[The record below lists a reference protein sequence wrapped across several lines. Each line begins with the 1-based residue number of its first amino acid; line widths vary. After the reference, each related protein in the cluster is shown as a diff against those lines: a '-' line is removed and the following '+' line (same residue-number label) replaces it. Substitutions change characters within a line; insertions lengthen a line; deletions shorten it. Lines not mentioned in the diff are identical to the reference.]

1 MLREGVRGSRIA
13 RTSGRALG
21 QTRPIHVF
29 RRGSFP
35 SGRRCETP
43 TRGGVSRKV
52 RIRRPACWR
61 GFPALHAGLCRK
73 AGPYSSKGGGGDTG
87 RSSKAAPGRDRRPD
101 RVSRRGLRVQQRGA
115 DAVLFHQGI
124 RNRHASIESALP
136 PPSDFGISCSG
147 REGIMDFA
155 ERASPWGS
163 TISIPE
169 PERAF
174 ASVKFV

>member
-124 RNRHASIESALP
+124 RNSATRVSKALCHHRL
-136 PPSDFGISCSG
+136 IS
-147 REGIMDFA
+147 
-155 ERASPWGS
+155 
-163 TISIPE
+163 
-169 PERAF
+169 
-174 ASVKFV
+174 ASVVVGAKASWTSRSGHPRGGRLSRYQNRNAHLRQ